1 MEEGNAG
8 SYMGITGKLISGAYK
23 GYALVRHSSNVFR
36 MWVASA
42 GATLGV
48 SSDGIYTDAEWHHV
62 AGVSKDGTNSLYIDG
77 VKQAATSTK
86 PFDESGDYA
95 FIGKQYSTTND
106 RYWNGT
112 IDDVRIYQ
120 RALSP
125 EEMAGLAGLTAPYEK
140 PF

>member
-1 MEEGNAG
+1 
-8 SYMGITGKLISGAYK
+8 L
-23 GYALVRHSSNVFR
+23 
-36 MWVASA
+36 
-42 GATLGV
+42 
-48 SSDGIYTDAEWHHV
+48 
-62 AGVSKDGTNSLYIDG
+62 
-77 VKQAATSTK
+77 TS
-86 PFDESGDYA
+86 PFDESGDFA

-125 EEMAGLAGLTAPYEK
+125 EEMAGLAGLTAPYDK